1 MKISKLLGL
10 LGVFLTVMLQ
20 QGFAQTVLIGLSGVW
35 KYYDAVTPAN
45 IPSLAGWQSNGF
57 NDASWSSG
65 PAKLGYGDGDE
76 ATVVSYG
83 PNASTKYTSTYFR
96 KTVNIA
102 NPAAYTD
109 FTFSFRRD
117 DGIVIYVNGVEV
129 KRDNMP
135 TGTITYSTFASSSV
149 TDDGD
154 NTYTF
159 NVPQSAFTAG
169 SNTIAVEIH
178 QSNLT
183 STDITFVLGLTGN
196 INTFLI
202 PNNSSW
208 KYLVTSSEP

>member
-1 MKISKLLGL
+1 LKSLFFTQPYNKNPLMKISKLLGL

-96 KTVNIA
+96 KTINIT
-102 NPAAYTD
+102 NPAAYTN
-109 FTFSFRRD
+109 FTFRYRRD

-129 KRDNMP
+129 RRDNMR
-135 TGTITYSTFASSSV
+135 
-149 TDDGD
+149 
-154 NTYTF
+154 
-159 NVPQSAFTAG
+159 NVKRILILLIVA
-169 SNTIAVEIH
+169 
-178 QSNLT
+178 
-183 STDITFVLGLTGN
+183 
-196 INTFLI
+196 LI
-202 PNNSSW
+202 PGGLGAVVSNSRRKQAQKDLALHYASCRGGW
-208 KYLVTSSEP
+208 